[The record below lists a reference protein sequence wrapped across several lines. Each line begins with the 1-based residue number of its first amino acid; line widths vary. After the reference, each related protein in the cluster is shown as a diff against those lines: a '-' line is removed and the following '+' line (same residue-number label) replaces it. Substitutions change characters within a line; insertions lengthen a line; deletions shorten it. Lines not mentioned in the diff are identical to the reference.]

1 MNFIQKV
8 ILGLCL
14 YLLQI
19 SILLSDTVHLKNGN
33 KIQGK
38 IVNQSRTKIQINVNG
53 KIETIDKQNISKIEF
68 QDLEAIRRK
77 QEEERK
83 QQEELKR
90 KKEEER
96 KRQEEL
102 KRKQEEERK
111 RQEELKRKQEE
122 ERKRQE
128 ELKRKQEKK
137 QKEKIKK
144 IPPEDIKFVYLRSA
158 LLPGWGHYKIESKYQ
173 PYIWGGL
180 FWIFLGGTLAQAN
193 KALQLQKEYD
203 NFVNTQYLLTQN
215 NLITSEL
222 SIYYISKSGN
232 KKALVKKAIN
242 QTYQLS
248 GLTLLIYLTQF
259 YFLYKDI
266 KDMSLYQNNNKN
278 KLYQLAN
285 QSLFIN
291 NYQKNININNAL
303 DIYKNIQFNNY
314 IQEPILISFKS
325 QF

>member
-8 ILGLCL
+8 TLGLCL
-14 YLLQI
+14 YLLQV
-19 SILLSDTVHLKNGN
+19 SILLSDTVHLKNGK

-38 IVNQSRTKIQINVNG
+38 IVNQSKTEIQINIDG
-53 KIETIDKQNISKIEF
+53 KIEIIEKKNIKKIQFE
-68 QDLEAIRRK
+68 DLEVIKRK

-83 QQEELKR
+83 RLEELKR
-90 KKEEER
+90 QEEQ

-111 RQEELKRKQEE
+111 RVEKLKH
-122 ERKRQE
+122 QE
-128 ELKRKQEKK
+128 ELKRKQEKE

-222 SIYYISKSGN
+222 SFYYISKSGN
-232 KKALVKKAIN
+232 KKALAKKAIN

-259 YFLYKDI
+259 YFLYHEI
-266 KDMSLYQNNNKN
+266 KYISLYQNNNKN
-278 KLYQLAN
+278 ELYQLAN

-291 NYQKNININNAL
+291 DYQKSININNAS
-303 DIYKNIQFNNY
+303 DIHKNIQFDNY
-314 IQEPILISFKS
+314 IQEPILISFNS
-325 QF
+325 RF